1 MLGFAFNK
9 IKINDLASTALIL
22 LALTLVVHLTQI
34 LDRIDYLIFDLGQKV
49 VTQAPPD
56 DVIIVAIDQYS
67 LSQLGRWPWSRKIH
81 AQLLQKLSQEQPAAI
96 GLDIIFSEPEL
107 QSPDAD
113 ALLAQAISDSKK
125 VVLPVLL
132 ETTRAN
138 GQIVE
143 TMPLPDLVQHSA
155 DLGSV
160 HAVLDTDSIARSVYL
175 FEGVGTPTWQLFA
188 QAVLNVAGNQPSQNR
203 FDLVSDPG
211 ISPFTLARKNQRKIS
226 FLGPPGHFPRIS
238 YAQVLKGEFPA
249 GLFKNKIVLVGATA
263 LGMNDL
269 LSTPVSGLGQPM
281 AGVEFHA
288 NVLTSIRQ
296 HHLIHSVPLWVS
308 TLIVMLIA
316 VMPLLWIPKLPAFL
330 GFVCTLTFLVVIAL
344 VSAVMPK
351 FSGVWMPPAAA
362 LIALMIAYP
371 IWSWRKLEAAQRFLD
386 FELAYLRQN
395 LIALPE
401 QNAESAIEHY
411 DVFDTRI
418 AQVRAASQQLRFL
431 QNDRKETLA
440 FISHD
445 LRAPIVSAI
454 MTLRQHPKVLPQLHY
469 PLLQALH
476 LAEGFLHASRAEM
489 MDVAQFNEIDFV
501 GLVHQAI
508 DDAYEA
514 ALKKNIELNRALV
527 EGMVWILG
535 NFSLLHRALLNL
547 ILNAVKYAP
556 ENSKVHIALTFD
568 ADRHGAWFSV
578 TNEGV
583 GIPKEEQGHL
593 FKRFSRIEP
602 NNEVAEGVGLGLY
615 FVKTVVEKHGGMIE
629 VDSDMNQPTTFRL
642 RIPIVEFQ
650 LHSDE

>member
-1 MLGFAFNK
+1 MSGFSLHR
-9 IKINDLASTALIL
+9 IKLNDLASSALIL
-22 LALTLVVHLTQI
+22 LTLTAAIHFTYV
-34 LDRIDYLIFDLGQKV
+34 LDRVDFLIFDIGQKIIK
-49 VTQAPPD
+49 QAPPD

-67 LSQLGRWPWSRKIH
+67 LSELGRWPWSRHVH
-81 AQLLQKLSQEQPAAI
+81 AQLLQQLNREQPAAV
-96 GLDIIFSEPEL
+96 GMDIIFSEPEL
-107 QSPDAD
+107 QSANAD
-113 ALLAQAISDSKK
+113 TLLAQAIAQSQK
-125 VVLPVLL
+125 VILPVLL
-132 ETTRAN
+132 ESTRAN
-138 GQIVE
+138 GQIIE
-143 TMPLPDLVQHSA
+143 TLPLSELIQHSA

-188 QAVLNVAGNQPSQNR
+188 QAVLNVAGRQPSQNR
-203 FDLVSDPG
+203 FGLTPDAGVN
-211 ISPFTLARKNQRKIS
+211 PFTLARKDQRMIN

-238 YAQVLKGEFPA
+238 YAQVLKGEFPP
-249 GLFKNKIVLVGATA
+249 GLFKDKIVFVGATA

-288 NVLTSIRQ
+288 NVLSAIRQ
-296 HHLIHSVPLWVS
+296 QRLIQTIPVWLSAA
-308 TLIVMLIA
+308 IVMLIA
-316 VMPLLWIPKLPAFL
+316 VMPLLWIPKLPAL
-330 GFVCTLTFLVVIAL
+330 PGFICTLVFLIVITL
-344 VSAVMPK
+344 LSAIMPK
-351 FSGVWMPPAAA
+351 FFGVWLPPAAA
-362 LIALMIAYP
+362 LVALMIAYP

-386 FELAYLRQN
+386 FELSYLRQN
-395 LIALPE
+395 LITLPE
-401 QNAESAIEHY
+401 QSAENALEHY

-501 GLVHQAI
+501 GLVHQAV

-514 ALKKNIELNRALV
+514 ALKKNIELSRGLV

-547 ILNAVKYAP
+547 ILNAVKYGP
-556 ENSKVHIALTFD
+556 ENSKVTIALTLD
-568 ADRHGAWFSV
+568 ADKHGVLFTV
-578 TNEGV
+578 TNDGA
-583 GIPKEEQGHL
+583 GIPKEEQSRL
-593 FKRFSRIEP
+593 FRRFSRIEP

-615 FVKTVVEKHGGMIE
+615 FVKTVVEKHGGVIE
-629 VDSDMNQPTTFRL
+629 VHSDLNQPTTFQL

-650 LHSDE
+650 LHSDD

>member
-9 IKINDLASTALIL
+9 IKINDLASSALIL
-22 LALTLVVHLTQI
+22 IALTLVIHLTQV
-34 LDRIDYLIFDLGQKV
+34 LDRVDYLIFDLGQKV
-49 VTQAPPD
+49 ITQAPPD

-67 LSQLGRWPWSRKIH
+67 LSQLGRWPWSRKVH
-81 AQLLQKLSQEQPAAI
+81 AQLLQQLNREQPAAI

-113 ALLAQAISDSKK
+113 VLLAQAIAQSKR

-132 ETTRAN
+132 ESTRAN

-143 TMPLPDLVQHSA
+143 TLPLPDLVQHSA

-160 HAVLDTDSIARSVYL
+160 HAVLDADSIARSVYL
-175 FEGVGTPTWQLFA
+175 FEGVGTPSWQLFA

-203 FDLVSDPG
+203 FDLVPNSG
-211 ISPFTLARKNQRKIS
+211 VSPFTLARKEQRKIS

-238 YAQVLKGEFPA
+238 YAQVLKGEFTS
-249 GLFKNKIVLVGATA
+249 GLFKHKIVLVGATA

-296 HHLIHSVPLWVS
+296 HQLIHSVPLWVS
-308 TLIVMLIA
+308 TLVVMLIA
-316 VMPLLWIPKLPAFL
+316 VMPLLWIPKLPALL
-330 GFVCTLTFLVVIAL
+330 GFICTLTFLVVIAL
-344 VSAVMPK
+344 VSAIVPK
-351 FSGVWMPPAAA
+351 LSGVWVPTAAA
-362 LIALMIAYP
+362 LVALMIAYP

-395 LIALPE
+395 LITLPE
-401 QNAESAIEHY
+401 QNTESVIEHY

-454 MTLRQHPKVLPQLHY
+454 MTLRQHPKILPQLHY

-514 ALKKNIELNRALV
+514 ALKKHIELNRALV

-556 ENSKVHIALTFD
+556 ENSKVHIALTLD
-568 ADRHGAWFSV
+568 ADRHAAWFSV
-578 TNEGV
+578 TNEGA
-583 GIPKEEQGHL
+583 GIPKEEQKHL
-593 FKRFSRIEP
+593 FKRFSRLEP
-602 NNEVAEGVGLGLY
+602 SNEVAEGVGLGLY
-615 FVKTVVEKHGGMIE
+615 FVKTVVEKHGGVVE
-629 VDSDMNQPTTFRL
+629 VDSDVNQPTTFQL

-650 LHSDE
+650 LHSDD